1 MGTACQ
7 FTAAILLIAKLA
19 VVSGSGELGNCMYA
33 VNAACE
39 IVASNNRECKV
50 TCETPQQ
57 IGKLSIWIKT
67 NSLYCNRNKMKTL
80 LVA

>member
-1 MGTACQ
+1 M
-7 FTAAILLIAKLA
+7 A

-39 IVASNNRECKV
+39 IVASNNRDCKV

-57 IGKLSIWIKT
+57 IGKLLEEMIYV
-67 NSLYCNRNKMKTL
+67 LQ
-80 LVA
+80 